1 MVRFRLIG
9 NDDILDVCAKV
20 DSKLF
25 LFLLHLTGVG
35 SIDFVSS
42 FKIKTLT

>member
-9 NDDILDVCAKV
+9 NDDILDVCTKV

-25 LFLLHLTGVG
+25 LFLLQLTGVG
-35 SIDFVSS
+35 FIVFVNS
-42 FKIKTLT
+42 FEMKTLT